1 MGHPYDIEHA
11 SDLHVKWCQAL
22 MQRAG
27 LTTTHQAGPQMRAV
41 MLELRRSL
49 SPDAVLAI
57 ANVLPTLER
66 GIFLEDW
73 DLNQP
78 PNPPE
83 DAAEFFDRIYER
95 IKGHHAPVPSIAS
108 DVFWVL
114 QNELGPAEAEVV
126 RKNLP
131 ASLAELWPD

>member
-1 MGHPYDIEHA
+1 LGHPYDIEHA

-49 SPDAVLAI
+49 SSDAVLAI

-73 DLNQP
+73 DLNQQPDP
-78 PNPPE
+78 PR
-83 DAAEFFDRIYER
+83 DATEFFDRIYER

>member
-1 MGHPYDIEHA
+1 MGHPYDVEHA

-22 MQRAG
+22 MQREG
-27 LTTTHQAGPQMRAV
+27 LATTHQAGPQIRAV

-49 SPDAVLAI
+49 TPDAVVAI
-57 ANVLPTLER
+57 ANALPALER

-73 DLNQP
+73 DLHQKADP
-78 PNPPE
+78 PRDP
-83 DAAEFFDRIYER
+83 AEFFDRIYER

-114 QNELGPAEAEVV
+114 QNELGLAEAEVV
-126 RKNLP
+126 RQNLP
-131 ASLAELWPD
+131 ASLAGLWPN

>member
-1 MGHPYDIEHA
+1 
-11 SDLHVKWCQAL
+11 